1 MLDQVLEHAAA
12 IVAATELPV
21 SADFESGYAETP
33 EGVAQNIQRVAAT
46 GLAGCSIEDFTGD
59 RKAPIYELSEAVE
72 RVAAAA
78 EAARGVAGG
87 FVLTARA
94 ENYLHGRRDL
104 DDTLRRLQA
113 FEAAGADVLYAPGLP
128 DLEAVRTVCGAVSKP
143 VNVIISEA
151 LARHGVDELSAA
163 GARRISFGSALARV
177 AMGAA
182 LRAAEETRKH
192 GSFGWLVQVPAIG
205 TLNRF
210 MASPGA

>member
-151 LARHGVDELSAA
+151 LPATAWTSCRRPARGASASARPWPAWPWAPPCGRPRRPGNTAASA
-163 GARRISFGSALARV
+163 GSSRSRRSAR
-177 AMGAA
+177 
-182 LRAAEETRKH
+182 
-192 GSFGWLVQVPAIG
+192 
-205 TLNRF
+205 
-210 MASPGA
+210 